1 LTERSLAGSAILVT
15 RPKHQAG
22 ELVAA
27 IEGAGGEALVCPVL
41 RIEGRDRG
49 DAEADARALPA
60 ADIVVF
66 TSRNA
71 VEHGF
76 ALHAGGS
83 GRIAVIGPATARA
96 IEAAGGT
103 VDIGPGS
110 GFDSERLLQ
119 SPELQNVAGCN
130 VRIVRGDAG
139 RELLADTLRR
149 RGARVD
155 YLSVYRRLQATPSRS
170 GLQQVQARWERG
182 DIRAV
187 IIMSVESFDSLHAL
201 LPADLRD
208 SLRST
213 PLVTPSRRVIQ
224 TIAEKVPGSPAFLAT
239 GPQAA
244 DMLRALI
251 QAIAPG
257 IRHESEN

>member
-1 LTERSLAGSAILVT
+1 MERPLAGSAILVT
-15 RPKHQAG
+15 RPEHQAG

-27 IEGAGGEALVCPVL
+27 IEAAGGEALVFPVL
-41 RIEGRDRG
+41 RIEGRDRPTI
-49 DAEADARALPA
+49 EADLRALPA
-60 ADIVVF
+60 ADIVIF

-76 ALHAGGS
+76 TLHAGGA
-83 GRIAVIGPATARA
+83 GRIAAIGPATALA
-96 IEAAGGT
+96 IEAAGGR
-103 VDIGPGS
+103 VDIRPGS
-110 GFDSERLLQ
+110 GFDSEQLLR
-119 SPELQNVAGCN
+119 SPELQDVAGRN
-130 VRIVRGDAG
+130 IRIVRGEAG

-155 YLSVYRRLQATPSRS
+155 YLSVYRRLRPTPSR
-170 GLQQVQARWERG
+170 GALRRVRTRWRHG

-187 IIMSVESFDSLHAL
+187 TVMSVESFVNLSAL
-201 LPADLRD
+201 LAPEIQDL
-208 SLRST
+208 LRST

-224 TIAEKVPGSPAFLAT
+224 TIAEQIPGSPALLAT

-251 QAIAPG
+251 HAIAPG
-257 IRHESEN
+257 IRNEPEN